1 MAVGHEGVTLTEP
14 IEYRRDALLASA
26 QVLALYR
33 ANAWSSASK
42 PDRLMAALVGSDSV
56 VTAWQGER
64 LIGLGNAISDGHLVV
79 YYPHLLVH
87 PDYQGRGVGSEIL
100 RRLLAHYD
108 GFHQHMLV
116 ADGAAVEFYRGLGF
130 VRAGRTEPMWIYS
143 GDDH

>member
-1 MAVGHEGVTLTEP
+1 MTLTES
-14 IEYRRDALLASA
+14 IEYRRDAHLAID

-42 PDRLMAALVGSDSV
+42 PDRLMAALAGSDSV

-79 YYPHLLVH
+79 YYPHLLV
-87 PDYQGRGVGSEIL
+87 
-100 RRLLAHYD
+100 HYD